1 MPKKWL
7 RFYNFLF
14 VMYISY
20 ISATYVFDG
29 PIAGEHEQSNG
40 SSSSYI
46 THQQQRTQQSHEV
59 HEISSTDYSYSTTQL
74 TMSSVDSTVPPIV
87 SPTGE
92 MIQPGPLSYKQTV
105 SGTGMPWMLYQC

>member
-1 MPKKWL
+1 MPKKLL
-7 RFYNFLF
+7 RIFIILYF

-20 ISATYVFDG
+20 TSAVQYIPDG
-29 PIAGEHEQSNG
+29 SIAGEHEQSNG

-46 THQQQRTQQSHEV
+46 THKQQQTQQSHEV
-59 HEISSTDYSYSTTQL
+59 HEVSSTDYSYSTAQL
-74 TMSSVDSTVPPIV
+74 TMSSVDSPVPPIV

-105 SGTGMPWMLYQC
+105 SGTGMP